1 MGEPLPTLD
10 LVAVSRACAVQTG
23 DLRSASDD
31 RRDAE
36 AAERDRR
43 ADQRDHDAEER
54 DRLSD
59 ERDHEAEVAERQVSA
74 GTTDLS
80 ERRSLSLLRHQAAAE
95 RQQSALD
102 RGAAAADRKQAA
114 RERGVAARE
123 RGDADEER
131 EILQRDELTGVLQR
145 GAGLIALERE
155 VARSTRSGDPFVV
168 AFIDVD
174 GLKQVNDELGHG
186 SGDEVLRILGE
197 TLRSGM
203 RSYDLAL
210 RYGGDEFVCIL
221 PGFGVAE
228 AEARFHVLQDKLAS
242 GPVPVSVTFGVA
254 EWRPGEDTEVLL
266 ARADAAL
273 YAVRRT
279 VRGEASDA
287 LESDEASAVTAHGLL
302 NSAAVVSMGITT
314 LQTHWNG
321 ISGPERMHLL
331 QRMLAHA
338 SFLDDRLKG
347 LTQGRLSLGA
357 SPSVS
362 DQGGAGCSAG
372 PDRLS

>member
-10 LVAVSRACAVQTG
+10 LGALPSGPAGRPAEPRLVSE
-23 DLRSASDD
+23 D
-31 RRDAE
+31 RRDSD
-36 AAERDRR
+36 AAERDCR
-43 ADQRDHDAEER
+43 ADERDREADER
-54 DRLSD
+54 DRLAD
-59 ERDHEAEVAERQVSA
+59 ERDRTAESAERQVSA
-74 GTTDLS
+74 GIVDLS

-95 RQQSALD
+95 RQQAALD
-102 RGAAAADRKQAA
+102 RGAAAADRTQAA
-114 RERGVAARE
+114 RERLVAAHE

-131 EILQRDELTGVLQR
+131 EVLQRDELTGVLQR

-155 VARSTRSGDPFVV
+155 MARSTRSGDTFVI

-186 SGDEVLRILGE
+186 SGDEILRILGE

-228 AEARFHVLQDKLAS
+228 AEARFGALQVKLAS

-254 EWRPGEDTEVLL
+254 EWRPGEDTESLL

-273 YAVRRT
+273 YAVRRA
-279 VRGEASDA
+279 VRRGIPDA
-287 LESDEASAVTAHGLL
+287 VSERAEASAITAHGLL
-302 NSAAVVSMGITT
+302 NSSAVVSMGITT
-314 LQTHWNG
+314 LQAHWDKMP
-321 ISGPERMHLL
+321 GPERLHLL

-347 LTQGRLSLGA
+347 LTQGRLSIDVPTSGETITT
-357 SPSVS
+357 
-362 DQGGAGCSAG
+362 D
-372 PDRLS
+372 